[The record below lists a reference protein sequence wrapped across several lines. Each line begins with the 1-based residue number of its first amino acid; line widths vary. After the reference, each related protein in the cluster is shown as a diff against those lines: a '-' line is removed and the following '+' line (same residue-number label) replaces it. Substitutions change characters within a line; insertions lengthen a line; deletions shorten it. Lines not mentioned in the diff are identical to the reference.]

1 MGGGDGGSHESEPLI
16 APLKENDSTCDD
28 TNEELLYA
36 IDSFAAVLKP
46 VSISMVLASIVVN
59 AFKNDTSSSSGGLS
73 AYVQLILFYCLAC
86 LLTRLSNYHCTGTQ
100 YTPQPTPM

>member
-16 APLKENDSTCDD
+16 APSEENDSSCND

-59 AFKNDTSSSSGGLS
+59 TFKDDTSSSNGGLS
-73 AYVQLILFYCLAC
+73 AYVLLILFRHLTC
-86 LLTRLSNYHCTGTQ
+86 LLTSFSNNHCTGTQ

>member
-16 APLKENDSTCDD
+16 APTAENDVDSGDG
-28 TNEELLYA
+28 NEELLYA

-59 AFKNDTSSSSGGLS
+59 AFQDDASSSSGGLS
-73 AYVQLILFYCLAC
+73 
-86 LLTRLSNYHCTGTQ
+86 S
-100 YTPQPTPM
+100 